1 MSLIYY
7 LFEPIWSEV
16 KKDGRYRSEMN
27 GIREFYE
34 GTTDVFTRVENSAG

>member
-16 KKDGRYRSEMN
+16 KKNGRYWSETN
-27 GIREFYE
+27 DIREVFE